1 MTRFIHYSIM
11 LFAPLKEISKVYA
24 NSNLSD
30 GSISLLYQWQFHES
44 VVRLFASI
52 TPALILLLRRYF
64 AVFHWTFIVTVT
76 TETFCLKDRPNMS
89 FSSVVYSWEILGM
102 FREVF
107 SKCCKHWTTIFLSSV
122 IGLSFPMFWSSA
134 FNCT

>member
-1 MTRFIHYSIM
+1 M

-30 GSISLLYQWQFHES
+30 GSVSLLYQWQFHES

-64 AVFHWTFIVTVT
+64 AVFH
-76 TETFCLKDRPNMS
+76 
-89 FSSVVYSWEILGM
+89 
-102 FREVF
+102 
-107 SKCCKHWTTIFLSSV
+107 
-122 IGLSFPMFWSSA
+122 
-134 FNCT
+134 